1 MARIV
6 LEIPIDASPATIV
19 EALDTQRGIAGWW
32 TPTVEF
38 PGGVGSVMKP
48 SFATASI
55 PFELTVDQV
64 SEQCVKWSNSGDF
77 PPRWAGTTIEWTLTP
92 IGDGTLVRFSHD
104 GWTSD
109 EGSFPRSAMAWARLL
124 DSLKQYAETGTG
136 TLLPGSN

>member
-1 MARIV
+1 MTALRSGAYQP
-6 LEIPIDASPATIV
+6 LLRPDASAPA
-19 EALDTQRGIAGWW
+19 WW

-48 SFATASI
+48 SFATAPI

-64 SEQCVKWSNSGDF
+64 TEQCVKWSNSGDF

-92 IGDGTLVRFSHD
+92 TDDGTLVRFSHD

-124 DSLKQYAETGTG
+124 DSLKQYVESGTG